1 LQASCPINCVGDRR
15 NFRQWLDK
23 TDADVDKREWTTT
36 QLSVLRFIQK
46 KDINTAY
53 NQLIQYV
60 SQNDRSQFDE
70 IMNSYINI
78 QQEISLRTRNG
89 NQLPPTLEERF
100 INGELDRTLI
110 DVLINRELPISW
122 QNLSL
127 VHFRLLLPICHIL
140 LKWNFQNGETA
151 NVNPTIT
158 YNGQQYNLFE
168 TVKSEDVPLLNDVSN
183 LLKNDQ
189 RNYVLY
195 CIRFALQFP
204 EIVYCNG
211 LNEDYIL
218 WLSLLKL
225 WFHKQENK
233 TSLVEPI
240 LLALIISFLKHVLL
254 DTYDENGKIQRT
266 RGIKACFRT
275 KKLHH
280 KTYIFGIS
288 IKF

>member
-1 LQASCPINCVGDRR
+1 LQASCPINSVGDRR

-46 KDINTAY
+46 KDMNTAY

-89 NQLPPTLEERF
+89 NQLPPILEERF

-110 DVLINRELPISW
+110 DVLINRELPVSW

-151 NVNPTIT
+151 SVNPTIT

-168 TVKSEDVPLLNDVSN
+168 MVKSEDVPLLNDVSN

-211 LNEDYIL
+211 VNEDYIL

-225 WFHKQENK
+225 WFYKQENK

-254 DTYDENGKIQRT
+254 DTYDENGKIQ
-266 RGIKACFRT
+266 I
-275 KKLHH
+275 
-280 KTYIFGIS
+280 
-288 IKF
+288 